1 MTDGASVWPRVWSL
15 LKRVLTIGFIVAVLT
30 LLVIQVREVD
40 WGAVRE
46 SLTRYRGPALLLAV
60 GLAVAS
66 HLLYGLFDQIG
77 RVYTGHQL
85 TRLRVAMIAF
95 VSYAFNLNMGA
106 LIGGVGFRYRLY
118 SRYGLDG
125 GTITRIMGMSI
136 AANWLGYFVVAG
148 LVFSL
153 GAVELPP
160 GWDIG
165 TAGLR
170 WIGYGL
176 LVLAAGYLAACGW
189 SARRSWRLRGQ
200 EIVLPSLRMAALQL
214 LIAAANWLLIGALI
228 YVLLH
233 QKIAYQTVLA
243 VFLISAIAGVIAH
256 IPAGLGVI
264 ELVFIS
270 LLGHALPRS
279 ELIAGLLAY
288 RAVYYLLPLALALL
302 TYLRLETGAKA
313 AAHRTNL
320 SSGPG
325 SK

>member
-1 MTDGASVWPRVWSL
+1 MTDGLPLRQRVWPL
-15 LKRVLTIGFIVAVLT
+15 LKRVLTIAFIGAVLT
-30 LLVIQVREVD
+30 LLVLQLRDVD
-40 WGAVRE
+40 WGAVRT
-46 SLTRYRGPALLLAV
+46 SLTHYSAPALLLAV
-60 GLAVAS
+60 GLVAAS
-66 HLLYGLFDQIG
+66 HFLYGLLDQIG
-77 RVYTGHQL
+77 RVYTNHPL
-85 TRLRVAMIAF
+85 TRWRVAMIAF

-106 LIGGVGFRYRLY
+106 LIGGVGFRFRLY

-148 LVFSL
+148 LAFSL
-153 GAVELPP
+153 GMVALPP
-160 GWDIG
+160 GWEVG
-165 TAGLR
+165 SAGLR
-170 WIGYGL
+170 WIGAGL
-176 LVLAAGYLAACGW
+176 LLTAAAYLAACGW
-189 SARRSWRLRGQ
+189 SARRSWVLRGN

-214 LIAAANWLLIGALI
+214 LIAATNWLLIGALI
-228 YVLLH
+228 FVLLH

-288 RAVYYLLPLALALL
+288 RAVYYLLPLVLALL
-302 TYLRLETGAKA
+302 TYARLESGAKA
-313 AAHRTNL
+313 AHRKKLPAGNAR
-320 SSGPG
+320 
-325 SK
+325 K